1 MGFSASFSDMLVEV
15 LAPLGRVSVRRM
27 FGGGGVFCEGV
38 MFGLVSED
46 VLFLKGDEELAVF
59 FDNQGC
65 ERFAYSA
72 KSRTVSLPYW
82 RMPDRLL
89 DEPDEMVSWA
99 RRSLAVALAKAQKRD
114 RPRKAA
120 SRRNLSTP

>member
-15 LAPLGRVSVRRM
+15 LAPIGRVSVRRM

-38 MFGLVSED
+38 MLALVAED
-46 VLFLKGDEELAVF
+46 VLYLKGDEELAAF
-59 FDNQGC
+59 FESEGC
-65 ERFAYSA
+65 ERFTYAA

-89 DEPDEMVSWA
+89 DEPDEMVAWA
-99 RRSLAVALAKAQKRD
+99 RRSLTVALANAQKRV

-120 SRRNLSTP
+120 SRRKLSTP

>member
-1 MGFSASFSDMLVEV
+1 MGCSASFSDMLVEV

-46 VLFLKGDEELAVF
+46 VLYLKGDEDLAALF
-59 FDNQGC
+59 ESEGC
-65 ERFAYSA
+65 ERFAYGA

-99 RRSLAVALAKAQKRD
+99 RRSLTVALARAQEH

-120 SRRNLSTP
+120 SKRRLSTL